1 MKSFFTIVS
10 VFLIFSCVS
19 GSSGQDIVPI
29 PDMPVINQ
37 NILNTLM
44 DTPHWGNGIEC
55 SSCHVT
61 HNSPGAQLTNAAGN
75 ANLCMSCHNPVGMA
89 SDKPFAESDKAIP
102 GVTGTSHAW
111 NADAENISYGA
122 QLPANNEMA
131 RRVMDGKIV
140 CSTCHNQHSQTY
152 QPFLRMSNEHNAM
165 CKDCH
170 AVRNVGS
177 YRDDPNNKGSHPV
190 GIAYPVSDSRFFA
203 APTDTNLTLVD
214 PDKVECTTCHGV
226 HYTDSGGANNGEGD
240 GYLLHATNSSAM
252 CESCHTY
259 PDHEGMDCLRCHQ
272 PHDPKRT
279 NIFLVRDSVLTP
291 ESGTLPVIFTAETG
305 ANSFADGD
313 NVYDGICE
321 VCHTTTN
328 HFRNDG
334 TAPQQNH
341 ENLGGKAG
349 TNCTDCHP
357 HSNGFKHGGSGN
369 GCISCHGHDAGYE
382 YAPGQYCE
390 GDGTAQSHS
399 THTENDA
406 DDLKGPFVTCDAC
419 HDTSNYPYFKSGID
433 QNNDGL
439 IDLSETDVCNTCHSP
454 NGTYDGVNDAVL
466 GAKHNW
472 KNGIY
477 SGDSLAQGKAK
488 WCATCHDE
496 SAANSKPDGSGVNAP
511 NVVGNENASYPYGIG
526 WGYYKTG
533 HGLASGSYPSTGA
546 PAANLGCEACHD
558 PQAKHIDHI
567 HRTYKAS
574 SDNYQSGYRL
584 KYSMDIPR
592 TDSGSPVSDFELCFQ
607 CHPSQKYLDQNN
619 YSTNFRDD
627 NDQRNSHAYHLGTGG
642 GYRDRWDSD
651 WDGNYGDSQI
661 SCPACHN
668 VHGSPSPVMIR
679 HGELIST
686 EGTQDK
692 VPSLD
697 FEYTPEGTFPTLMD
711 SKGGRTRFIGSGPGS
726 VSKNGI
732 CSMCHNDSK
741 EYIRTPHDLYPP
753 KIMEALGQIGSDSI
767 HVHFTEGV
775 YANNNSSGDLQVS
788 DFQFYDNDD
797 QRTIVRVEHVAGQ
810 DMAILVLD
818 RPLDAND
825 DLGVDAVSAADN
837 YSIYD
842 ESGNAMEKEAVT
854 VEENYPPD
862 QPQNINPPE
871 GQTNVSVVPTLE
883 SSYFSDA
890 NPHDA
895 HRASQWQITSVA
907 GDYTAPVYNHISTT
921 DLTSHQITV
930 ALEPYTTYYW
940 HVRYQDNN
948 ESWSDYSQET
958 MFVTGAGTDSVILH
972 PSGLASNPGGFSVQG
987 SGWED
992 ALDQNDG
999 DLSIA
1004 LKCCG
1009 PSGDVFSVNMDDYA
1023 PLNNKTIQ
1031 SFTINV
1037 LARYST
1043 HPNTGTED
1051 GYMNVGYKTGNNTK
1065 WLGSVYLSAPDYVRI
1080 TSDKLTTDSDNG
1092 TLEPDDINNIQIFI
1106 KRDTGGPD
1114 ELRVTEI
1121 YINVKY
1127 Q

>member
-1 MKSFFTIVS
+1 MKSLFTIVS
-10 VFLIFSCVS
+10 VFLIFNCVS
-19 GSSGQDIVPI
+19 SSSGQDIIPI

-240 GYLLHATNSSAM
+240 GYLLHAINSSAM

-369 GCISCHGHDAGYE
+369 GCITCHGHDAGYE

-419 HDTSNYPYFKSGID
+419 HDTSNYPYFKSGVD

-511 NVVGNENASYPYGIG
+511 NVVGNENASYPYGTG

-584 KYSMDIPR
+584 KYYMDIPR

-697 FEYTPEGTFPTLMD
+697 FEYTPEGTFPKLMD

-837 YSIYD
+837 FSIYD

-854 VEENYPPD
+854 VQENYPPD

-907 GDYTAPVYNHISTT
+907 GNYTAPVYNYISTT